1 MSTGRSD
8 TSSKRKRS
16 TPQKFKSR
24 KLFAS
29 SRHDIL
35 EQPEFSRARDGE
47 AQENQLSL
55 SKLPVTLQ
63 NKENMPEKCPNGSV
77 TSTRGRGRP
86 KGSKNKTF
94 PTLPTKVYDVR
105 EGKAA
110 AYTSMSEGDL
120 TSDSPNIVVIPHR
133 GRGRPRGSTKVKPVG
148 EGVPKRSRGR
158 PKGSKNKKP
167 SKATLLKILAS
178 GGKIGRGR
186 PRKTSHTND
195 MNEGLTPKRG
205 RGRPK
210 GSLNKGLTPKRVAPL
225 SGTLEYKKRGRPKKM
240 IILHHSG
247 ILSLTPKRPRGRP
260 RKKGSFSET
269 PRQDHQPLNAG
280 IAAEDDLME
289 VTQSE
294 LMSGTFEVKK
304 RGRPKKNKL
313 HKSALMSLTPK
324 RPRGRPRKKGSFSEV
339 PSPDQE
345 LAPVSGTFEVKKRG
359 RPKKIS
365 LHHPTIVLSFG
376 PKRPRGRP
384 KKKGNFS
391 EVPSQDQDQDRDRDQ
406 DQDRDQD
413 NEVKSSESNTEDEDD
428 IESEED
434 NENGNGNGNDHDH
447 DDDEE
452 EEEDK

>member
-24 KLFAS
+24 KIFAS

-47 AQENQLSL
+47 AQENQMSL

-77 TSTRGRGRP
+77 TSPRGRGRP

-94 PTLPTKVYDVR
+94 PSLPTKVYDVR

-110 AYTSMSEGDL
+110 AYAESDF
-120 TSDSPNIVVIPHR
+120 TSDSLNIVVIPHR
-133 GRGRPRGSTKVKPVG
+133 GRGRPRGSTKVKPDG
-148 EGVPKRSRGR
+148 EEGAKRSRGR

-167 SKATLLKILAS
+167 SKATLMKMIAS

-186 PRKTSHTND
+186 PRKTSYTND

-210 GSLNKGLTPKRVAPL
+210 GSLNKTITSKRVAPL
-225 SGTLEYKKRGRPKKM
+225 SGTLGLKKRGRPKKM

-269 PRQDHQPLNAG
+269 PSQDNQ
-280 IAAEDDLME
+280 DD
-289 VTQSE
+289 Q
-294 LMSGTFEVKK
+294 
-304 RGRPKKNKL
+304 
-313 HKSALMSLTPK
+313 
-324 RPRGRPRKKGSFSEV
+324 
-339 PSPDQE
+339 
-345 LAPVSGTFEVKKRG
+345 LAPVSGSFEVRKRG

-384 KKKGNFS
+384 KKGIFS
-391 EVPSQDQDQDRDRDQ
+391 EVPSQDQDQDHDQ

-413 NEVKSSESNTEDEDD
+413 HEVKSSESNTEDEDD
-428 IESEED
+428 IDSEEG
-434 NENGNGNGNDHDH
+434 NENDNDHGNDH
-447 DDDEE
+447 DDEE
-452 EEEDK
+452 EEDEDK